1 MKDKGFVDS
10 SLECYWSFAK
20 ILGALHE
27 SGASRTVLAVT
38 LLVALCVSLFSQNR
52 SFRPCHL
59 LPSFSV
65 ESLDLSGAF
74 VSESATK
81 LLYEE

>member
-27 SGASRTVLAVT
+27 SGASRTVFAVT
-38 LLVALCVSLFSQNR
+38 LLVVFCV
-52 SFRPCHL
+52 
-59 LPSFSV
+59 
-65 ESLDLSGAF
+65 
-74 VSESATK
+74 
-81 LLYEE
+81 